1 MNSVDKFRVR
11 IMSEIAEVS
20 SFKNHGMPM
29 RAVLGTTQ
37 ETLLMKR
44 KFLR

>member
-20 SFKNHGMPM
+20 SFKESWDAFASCLGNH
-29 RAVLGTTQ
+29 T
-37 ETLLMKR
+37 ETL
-44 KFLR
+44 